1 MTTYVMRNGKMVEKS
16 KAPPRSGVFI
26 ISDVSPFRTT
36 DGVVISS
43 RSQLRAYEQSRGVKQ
58 VGNDMRPQPRSLN
71 V

>member
-43 RSQLRAYEQSRGVKQ
+43 RSQLRTYEQSRGVKQ